1 MPARDPVTKA
11 GRAICCQPDDSR
23 PRLRH
28 TGAKPAASSQVS
40 SDALPLRCSFA
51 PVQRSDEDV
60 GKLVT
65 TWRTVQKLDAD
76 AWRKLRDEA
85 PFRFIRYLG
94 ALGVII
100 GAWDA
105 LGTPHS
111 ATTWLPVL
119 VIVVLL
125 LLPDASSIAFAGFAW
140 QARQARDE
148 AIKAS
153 DAARETA
160 SRLELTVNVGTQA
173 GEAAGESAQAR
184 SAAAQPAGEAL
195 SEFLE

>member
-1 MPARDPVTKA
+1 MPGRGRVPGFGRPGRLA
-11 GRAICCQPDDSR
+11 GSGDRAGQWSR
-23 PRLRH
+23 PFR
-28 TGAKPAASSQVS
+28 S
-40 SDALPLRCSFA
+40 SFA
-51 PVQRSDEDV
+51 PVQRSDQDV

-76 AWRKLRDEA
+76 AWRRLRDDA
-85 PFRFIRYLG
+85 PFRFVRYLG
-94 ALGVII
+94 ALGVVI
-100 GAWDA
+100 GAWA
-105 LGTPHS
+105 VLGTPHS
-111 ATTWLPVL
+111 ATAWLPIL
-119 VIVVLL
+119 VIVLLL

-140 QARQARDE
+140 QARQAADE

-153 DAARETA
+153 ESARETA
-160 SRLELTVNVGTQA
+160 SKLELTANVGTQA